1 MIKDKKILVTKDFH
15 QAFNKIASV
24 AGIPIQS
31 IKLESSGM
39 GYYRVFF
46 YEKKTEFIVY
56 VSD

>member
-1 MIKDKKILVTKDFH
+1 MIKDKKILVTQDF
-15 QAFNKIASV
+15 QKAFNKISSV

-31 IKLESSGM
+31 IKLEPSGM

-46 YEKKTEFIVY
+46 YDEKTEFIVY